1 MKNIFLY
8 PYKRRTFI
16 FLRNEKYLGVPCDTK
31 NMLRWLSNVI
41 SVFSWTVDIID
52 YTAFLIFGNLVFL
65 YL

>member
-1 MKNIFLY
+1 MKN
-8 PYKRRTFI
+8 T
-16 FLRNEKYLGVPCDTK
+16 LGVSYDTK

-41 SVFSWTVDIID
+41 SVFSWIVDIID

>member
-1 MKNIFLY
+1 MEN
-8 PYKRRTFI
+8 T
-16 FLRNEKYLGVPCDTK
+16 LGVPYDTK

-41 SVFSWTVDIID
+41 SVFSRIVNTID

>member
-1 MKNIFLY
+1 MKN
-8 PYKRRTFI
+8 T
-16 FLRNEKYLGVPCDTK
+16 LGVPYDTK

-41 SVFSWTVDIID
+41 SVFSWIVDTID